1 MFCDKTQQIIRG
13 YLLMGETIKQKDGRK
28 ILLTI
33 SWISAFF
40 PYLFSPIVFGPIA
53 FFLGLVLRRDY
64 EVGNQGK
71 IIMVLGVVNTIGGI
85 IFSTWI
91 VSNLG
96 V

>member
-1 MFCDKTQQIIRG
+1 MFCDKTHQIIRG
-13 YLLMGETIKQKDGRK
+13 YLFMGETIKRKDGK
-28 ILLTI
+28 NILLTI

-53 FFLGLVLRRDY
+53 FFLGIVLKRDY
-64 EVGNQGK
+64 EVGNKGN
-71 IIMVLGVVNTIGGI
+71 IIMVLGVVNTIVGI
-85 IFSTWI
+85 IFANWV

>member
-1 MFCDKTQQIIRG
+1 
-13 YLLMGETIKQKDGRK
+13 MGETFKQKDGKK
-28 ILLTI
+28 ILLII

-53 FFLGLVLRRDY
+53 FFLGLVLKRDY

-85 IFSTWI
+85 IFTNWV
-91 VSNLG
+91 VSYLG